1 MHRNEMIT
9 EEELI
14 RMVMVRTGWT
24 RRETVRNVRRLM
36 QSGELPFYEIL
47 DDGAIRRVEVKGNGK
62 LN

>member
-1 MHRNEMIT
+1 MIT

-47 DDGAIRRVEVKGNGK
+47 DDGAVRRVEVKRNDK

>member
-47 DDGAIRRVEVKGNGK
+47 DDGAVRRVEVKRNDK

>member
-14 RMVMVRTGWT
+14 RNVMARTGWT
-24 RRETVRNVRRLM
+24 RRETVRYLWRAM
-36 QSGELPFYEIL
+36 KSGELPFYEIL
-47 DDGAIRRVEVKGNGK
+47 DDGAVRRVEVKGNGK